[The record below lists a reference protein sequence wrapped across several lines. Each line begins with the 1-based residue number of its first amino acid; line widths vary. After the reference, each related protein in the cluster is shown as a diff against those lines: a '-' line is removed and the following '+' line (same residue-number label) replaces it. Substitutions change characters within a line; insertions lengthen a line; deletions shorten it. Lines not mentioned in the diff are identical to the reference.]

1 MSFFFHPR
9 KPLLK
14 NITKSKSDIKYL
26 HFFERALLEQR
37 ICETLGNVKE
47 LEMKLVDPKI
57 IIFLDFIF
65 SGTVATVPF
74 NKKDYEEQNSKI
86 SAITKDFHDIAQ
98 SIESVQEK
106 LKEVSVPRTPQKT
119 KLSPRN
125 SPSTKSKK
133 RSLKTQLYNE
143 RLKRLKQDKVK
154 AQYDDDSDESSQ
166 DKEAAASSSSKNG
179 KNDSRNNNLQ
189 EKEETELSKI
199 QRDLAILNQQ
209 IQDDLEERK
218 RKGVKLSF
226 HSCSKK

>member
-1 MSFFFHPR
+1 MILF
-9 KPLLK
+9 
-14 NITKSKSDIKYL
+14 
-26 HFFERALLEQR
+26 
-37 ICETLGNVKE
+37 
-47 LEMKLVDPKI
+47 
-57 IIFLDFIF
+57 F

-166 DKEAAASSSSKNG
+166 DREAAASSSSKNG

-226 HSCSKK
+226 HSCQKNK